1 MSDWIKWLL
10 LGLLSIA
17 FGVFALGNAIAAS
30 IAVTVVTG
38 VLLLIAGAM
47 QVVGGFTVE
56 GAGNKILSLIMGAV
70 MLFLGWNFWS
80 QPLEGTITLAIVMLI
95 LFLAGGIARVILSFQ
110 MRGTQYF
117 WPTMISGILSIILAG
132 IIWSYA
138 AENKAVLL
146 ELLGILLGIEMLFN
160 GFGLVFMAFFVK
172 NAPKD
177 ETTEAKEA

>member
-38 VLLLIAGAM
+38 VLLLIAGTL

-56 GAGNKILSLIMGAV
+56 GTGNKILSLIMGVV
-70 MLFLGWNFWS
+70 MLFLGWSFLDH
-80 QPLEGTITLAIVMLI
+80 PLQGTLTLATVMLI
-95 LFLAGGIARVILSFQ
+95 LFMAGGIARVFLSFQ
-110 MRGTQYF
+110 MRGTQFF

-132 IIWSYA
+132 IIWTYVGSEPQA
-138 AENKAVLL
+138 LL
-146 ELLGILLGIEMLFN
+146 SILGIFLGIEMLFN
-160 GFGLVFMAFFVK
+160 GFGLVFMAFFVR

-177 ETTEAKEA
+177 ETKEA